1 MLKALRAVSQLR
13 WPEEDRKVW
22 FSLAENHEKTYRFGL
37 HQLRNCFTVSLL
49 LGSAITMAA
58 QTAEPVLPPPIAPE
72 QIIYR
77 HWPEQF
83 VQWIGPEL
91 PYTMIELYVDANA
104 GATPLYEVVL
114 TDRATGKRVHYS
126 NQQQMVD
133 INKRSGAD
141 AYLTN
146 MQFDRPA
153 NEGKGATYLLR
164 FVDHAGQPVSWQWIQ
179 GSDMSERGGGSSP
192 AGVEPPVL
200 VYRGQSAVAAE
211 GTALKIGNT
220 VSAADV
226 WTEISQPPYFVA
238 YRGAYSENVDI
249 AVFAGAGQQWTTI
262 TGPKTLAAGAEWKLK
277 AQDGLGCS
285 LRVRAVN
292 GDHATILDTDDHLPG
307 RTIAI
312 EATWANGAWSVE
324 KLHYSPVEADAN
336 QGLTISFA
344 PGTSAVVA
352 QSKFEVVVG
361 RKTRIASG
369 TVHGDPTQPRVGWE
383 FKDPDW
389 LRGKTAW
396 TGSAVVSPKP
406 ASTETA
412 AK

>member
-1 MLKALRAVSQLR
+1 MLKVLTA
-13 WPEEDRKVW
+13 
-22 FSLAENHEKTYRFGL
+22 
-37 HQLRNCFTVSLL
+37 SLL
-49 LGSAITMAA
+49 VVSAVMMAA
-58 QTAEPVLPPPIAPE
+58 QKTDAVIPPPIAPE
-72 QIIYR
+72 QIVYR

-91 PYTMIELYVDANA
+91 PYTMIELYVDP
-104 GATPLYEVVL
+104 GSGGTPLYEAVL

-133 INKRSGAD
+133 MNKRSGAD

-146 MQFDRPA
+146 MQLDRPA
-153 NEGKGATYLLR
+153 NAATGATYLLR
-164 FVDHAGQPVSWQWIQ
+164 FVDRAEQPVSWQWIQ
-179 GSDMSERGGGSSP
+179 GSDVSERGGGSSP
-192 AGVEPPVL
+192 AGLAPPVL
-200 VYRGQSAVAAE
+200 VYRERSAVAAE

-238 YRGAYSENVDI
+238 YRGAYSQNVDI
-249 AVFAGAGQQWTTI
+249 AVFAGAPQEWTTI
-262 TGPKTLAAGAEWKLK
+262 TGPKALAAGAEWKLK
-277 AQDGLGCS
+277 AGDGLGRS
-285 LRVRAVN
+285 LRVQSVN

-312 EATWANGAWSVE
+312 DATWTNGTWSIDR
-324 KLHYSPVEADAN
+324 LHYSAAGADTN

-344 PGTSAVVA
+344 PGANASGA
-352 QSKFEVVVG
+352 QSKFEVIAG

-369 TVHGDPTQPRVGWE
+369 TVHGDPAQPRVGWE

-389 LRGKTAW
+389 LKGKTAW
-396 TGSAVVSPKP
+396 IGSAVVSPKP
-406 ASTETA
+406 AATETA

>member
-1 MLKALRAVSQLR
+1 MFK
-13 WPEEDRKVW
+13 
-22 FSLAENHEKTYRFGL
+22 SLTS
-37 HQLRNCFTVSLL
+37 CLL
-49 LGSAITMAA
+49 LAGAVTTAA
-58 QTAEPVLPPPIAPE
+58 QAAEPALPPPMAPE

-91 PYTMIELYVDANA
+91 PYTMIELYVDPTG
-104 GATPLYEVVL
+104 GATPLYEAVL
-114 TDRATGKRVHYS
+114 TERATGKRVHYS

-133 INKRSGAD
+133 IDKRSGAD

-146 MQFDRPA
+146 MQLDRSTNAGSP
-153 NEGKGATYLLR
+153 TYLLR

-192 AGVEPPVL
+192 AGLDPPVL
-200 VYRGQSAVAAE
+200 MYRGRSAVAGE

-220 VSAADV
+220 VSTADM
-226 WTEISQPPYFVA
+226 WTEISQPPYFIA
-238 YRGAYSENVDI
+238 FHGAFSENVDI
-249 AVFAGAGQQWTTI
+249 AVFAGSGQHWTTI
-262 TGPKTLAAGAEWKLK
+262 SGPKTLTAGAEWKLK
-277 AQDGLGCS
+277 GQDGLGCS
-285 LRVRAVN
+285 LRVQAMN
-292 GDHATILDTDDHLPG
+292 GDHATILETDDHLPG
-307 RTIAI
+307 RTTTI
-312 EATWANGAWSVE
+312 EATWTNGAWSIE
-324 KLHYSPVEADAN
+324 KLHYSAADAGAN

-344 PGTSAVVA
+344 PGANASGAP
-352 QSKFEVVVG
+352 SKFEVVAG

-396 TGSAVVSPKP
+396 IGSAVVSPK
-406 ASTETA
+406 ATATETA

>member
-1 MLKALRAVSQLR
+1 MFKFLTA
-13 WPEEDRKVW
+13 
-22 FSLAENHEKTYRFGL
+22 
-37 HQLRNCFTVSLL
+37 SLL
-49 LGSAITMAA
+49 VVSAVMMAA
-58 QTAEPVLPPPIAPE
+58 QKAEPVLPPPVAPE

-91 PYTMIELYVDANA
+91 PYTMIELYVDP
-104 GATPLYEVVL
+104 GSGPTPLYEAVL
-114 TDRATGKRVHYS
+114 TERATGKRVHYS

-146 MQFDRPA
+146 MQLDRPA
-153 NEGKGATYLLR
+153 NGGATYLLR

-179 GSDMSERGGGSSP
+179 GSDMSERGGGISP

-200 VYRGQSAVAAE
+200 MYRARSAVAAE

-220 VSAADV
+220 VSTADM
-226 WTEISQPPYFVA
+226 WTEISQPPYFIA
-238 YRGAYSENVDI
+238 YHGARSETVDI

-312 EATWANGAWSVE
+312 EATWTNGAWSIE
-324 KLHYSPVEADAN
+324 KLHYSAADADAN
-336 QGLTISFA
+336 QGLTISFVPGANTGGA
-344 PGTSAVVA
+344 P
-352 QSKFEVVVG
+352 SKFEVTVG

-369 TVHGDPTQPRVGWE
+369 TVHGDSTQARVGWE

-396 TGSAVVSPKP
+396 IGSSVVNAKP
-406 ASTETA
+406 AATERA